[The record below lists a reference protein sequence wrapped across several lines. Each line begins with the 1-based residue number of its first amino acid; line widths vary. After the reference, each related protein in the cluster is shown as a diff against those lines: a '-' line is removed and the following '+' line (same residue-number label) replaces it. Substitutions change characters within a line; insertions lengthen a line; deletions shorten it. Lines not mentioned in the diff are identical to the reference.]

1 MADSDVADATKPAV
15 KRRRLIRCESES
27 ESDSDAATPL
37 VQPPPRSSSL
47 ATRPAGKRRRFIE
60 AESESEPD
68 SDGADATEP
77 AAKRRRRID
86 SESEAES
93 DPDAATPPVQPPP
106 QSSLLAMRPGHSDA
120 AVFLAYQH
128 DRYMSTPEAI
138 DEEEATTDDGG
149 INRDYIDAVFSDID
163 GRGCVRLVAGKEFE
177 LDEPAW
183 PTQYIW
189 PDTGSVHAFDE
200 GPGSDLHEK
209 ILRCWQARRGSIV
222 VGHVWAW
229 AYSATTRT

>member
-1 MADSDVADATKPAV
+1 MADSDAADATKPAV
-15 KRRRLIRCESES
+15 KRRRLIDSES

-37 VQPPPRSSSL
+37 VQPPPQSSPL
-47 ATRPAGKRRRFIE
+47 AMRPAGKRRRFWITNIM
-60 AESESEPD
+60 AD

-77 AAKRRRRID
+77 AVKRRRLID
-86 SESEAES
+86 SESESDAES
-93 DPDAATPPVQPPP
+93 DSDAATPPVQPPP

-128 DRYMSTPEAI
+128 DRHMCSPEAI

-163 GRGCVRLVAGKEFE
+163 GRGGVRLVAGKEFE

-183 PTQYIW
+183 RTHYIW